1 MRGGA
6 VAASTT
12 VDRIAFT
19 DADQARSGG
28 SSDLTATLTPPPTTG
43 HQSVPRIY
51 IVNADGTGQRAIVSG
66 TSAQSLAWS
75 PDGSRL
81 AFVDLVDAS
90 GTSGRVHLEVV
101 NGDGTRRHDISGDYT
116 AVTEDAS
123 PAWAPDGKRVA
134 YLAGHESGLDVWIAQ
149 ADGSGNRNVL
159 GRDAHGS
166 FDAGPTWSPD
176 GDLLAVAERFGGD
189 ACPRGNPT
197 SPSCPGPSSALKVFV
212 PGTGARTIASRPAS
226 TSTPIKLLS
235 GAAWSPDGGR
245 LAFTDGAGLWT
256 VGRDGSRAH
265 D

>member
-1 MRGGA
+1 
-6 VAASTT
+6 AA
-12 VDRIAFT
+12 
-19 DADQARSGG
+19 
-28 SSDLTATLTPPPTTG
+28 
-43 HQSVPRIY
+43 
-51 IVNADGTGQRAIVSG
+51 
-66 TSAQSLAWS
+66 
-75 PDGSRL
+75 
-81 AFVDLVDAS
+81 
-90 GTSGRVHLEVV
+90 
-101 NGDGTRRHDISGDYT
+101 
-116 AVTEDAS
+116 
-123 PAWAPDGKRVA
+123 
-134 YLAGHESGLDVWIAQ
+134 SGLDVGIAQ

-189 ACPRGNPT
+189 ACGRSSPT

-265 D
+265 DLVAIEGADFTPAWSPDGGHLVFHVSLQQSQQPRSSLYVVGTDGHGLRALPPTDRGHDPHASWSPDSGTIAFAASPPLPGLRAIYTVHADGSSLRRVSDAFSSSLPEFAPRLRVSAAPGPAATTPAPTAGT